1 MGDWYAKKSF
11 AMLLRDA
18 AERWGNCE
26 ALFHDGK
33 RWSFVELEAE
43 VDAVA
48 RGFIALGIRPGDH
61 VALWMPNSPEW
72 FFSLFA
78 LSKIG
83 AVTIPLNTRLRSVDL
98 EYVLRQSDSSALI
111 ILDRSGP
118 VDYVELTRVVVPEI
132 EASQPQNLRSERFP
146 ELKRMIVLGNHQPP
160 GTWGWEDMLRL
171 GRDVPLSE
179 VERRHRDVDPD
190 TTTLI
195 LYTSGTTG
203 FPKGVMHC
211 HNIQRNVA
219 DIVNRLGYRSDDVLL
234 VNWPLFHVV
243 GLYMGPLMTV
253 IAGTKAVLTTTFDP
267 AKSLRLVQQERIT
280 RIAGFDTQLNLL
292 VNHPGRETTDL
303 GSLRTGMGAVG
314 MVSSEMIAQR
324 AQDLLCPTVSAWGM
338 TEVGAAVLLGY
349 PDGPVEDR
357 WTTSGYPLPHLEF
370 KVIDP
375 ESGVIV
381 PNGELGEL
389 CARGYSVTKGYYKK
403 PEETKKA
410 IDGDGWLH
418 TGDMVTMRDDG
429 AIRFLGRFKDMLKV
443 GGENVDPT
451 EVENFLLTHPAVA
464 QVQIVGAY
472 DPKLGEVVCA
482 CVVPNP
488 GFTVTNADLAAHC
501 HRQLAS
507 FKAPRYTMAMD
518 DFPITPS
525 GKVQKFV
532 LRDMVVEFLEKSA
545 SANTSTN

>member
-1 MGDWYAKKSF
+1 MGDWYAKKHF

-18 AERWGNCE
+18 AERWGRRE
-26 ALFHDGK
+26 ALFHEGK
-33 RWSFVELEAE
+33 RWSFVELEAG

-48 RGFIALGIRPGDH
+48 RGFIALGIQPGDH
-61 VALWMPNSPEW
+61 VALWMPNRPEW
-72 FFSLFA
+72 IFAFFA

-83 AVTIPLNTRLRSVDL
+83 AVTIPLNTRLRAADV
-98 EYVLRQSDSSALI
+98 EYVLRQSDSSTLI
-111 ILDRSGP
+111 IVDRSGP
-118 VDYVELTRVVVPEI
+118 VDYIDLTRMVVPEI
-132 EASQPQNLRSERFP
+132 DAGQPQNLRSEKFP
-146 ELKRMIVLGNHQPP
+146 ELKRVIVLGNDQPS

-171 GRDVPLSE
+171 GRDIPVSE
-179 VERRHRDVDPD
+179 VERRHREVDPD

-219 DIVNRLGYRSDDVLL
+219 DIVNRLGYRSDDVVL

-243 GLYMGPLMTV
+243 GLYLGPLMTV
-253 IAGTKAVLTTTFDP
+253 IAGTRTVLTTTFDP
-267 AKSLRLVQQERIT
+267 AESLRLVPQERVT
-280 RIAGFDTQLNLL
+280 RIAGFDTQLNFL
-292 VNHPGRETTDL
+292 VNHPDRETTDL
-303 GSLRTGMGAVG
+303 SSLRTGVGAVG
-314 MVSSEMIAQR
+314 MPSSETIAQR
-324 AQDLLCPTVSAWGM
+324 AQDLLCPTVSGWGM
-338 TEVGAAVLLGY
+338 TEVGAGVLVGF

-357 WTTSGYPLPHLEF
+357 WTTSGYPLPQLEF
-370 KVIDP
+370 KAIDP
-375 ESGVIV
+375 ESGLIV

-403 PEETKKA
+403 PAETAKA

-443 GGENVDPT
+443 GGENVDPA
-451 EVENFLLTHPAVA
+451 EVEGFLLTHPAVA

-482 CVVPNP
+482 CIVPKP
-488 GFTVTNADLAAHC
+488 GFTVTNADLAVHC
-501 HRQLAS
+501 HRKLAS
-507 FKAPRYTMAMD
+507 FKIPRYTMTMD
-518 DFPITPS
+518 EFPITPS
-525 GKVQKFV
+525 GKVQKYL
-532 LRDMVVEFLEKSA
+532 LRDMVAEVLMQSVNANA
-545 SANTSTN
+545 SAN